1 MTSLDFKDR
10 LGEFFYYP
18 KLSNEEDSV
27 DDRKTFTSFLDREPD
42 DRPVYIYI
50 HLPFCDYLCHFCPL
64 FKTLN
69 QMTPYQT
76 KKRFFDALIA
86 EIYHYGE
93 CNFLRGRAVAWVE
106 FGGGT
111 PTSVEPEF
119 LDAVLTALHDAFD
132 LSRCQVM
139 TMEGEALTLQDSAK
153 LALLR
158 GHGVNRVSYGVQTF
172 KEDLR
177 RRLGLKPTIAD
188 VRRAADAVRAAGMS
202 EIAIDLLYNLP
213 DQSQKTLRDDLAS
226 AFALRPD
233 YIDVY
238 SLTLWENTRFKAM
251 VEGSD
256 RFTALPSNDQSI
268 SMFEMLRTVMRD
280 NGYDALHSFTFATAG
295 PRHPYIDGIKR
306 HLLAGGH
313 AIGIGPSSR
322 GFVADHQYINTTS
335 LEDYMSAIE
344 GGLLPVS
351 LGARCTTEEKARR
364 IMVMFPVLLQEIRL
378 SDIPQREI
386 FAEDIDRLIAGGYLR
401 EQDGWLRT
409 TDLGMTWAGNISRA
423 FFSTDQKAKMTRSYL
438 FSMRERLNPYNQDH
452 AGISR
457 WPLDGKG

>member
-18 KLSNEEDSV
+18 KLSNEEDRIA
-27 DDRKTFTSFLDREPD
+27 DRKSFTSHLDGAPD
-42 DRPVYIYI
+42 GRPVYIYL

-69 QMTPYQT
+69 QVTPYLT

-86 EIYHYGE
+86 EIYHYGRSS
-93 CNFLRGRAVAWVE
+93 FFRGRPVDWVE

-132 LSRCQVM
+132 LSRCPVM

-158 GHGVNRVSYGVQTF
+158 GHGVNRVSFGVQTF

-202 EIAIDLLYNLP
+202 ELAIDLLYNLP
-213 DQSQKTLRDDLAS
+213 DQSEETLRSDLAS
-226 AFALRPD
+226 AFELRPD

-238 SLTLWENTRFKAM
+238 SLTLWENTRFKTL
-251 VEGSD
+251 VEDSD
-256 RFTALPSNDQSI
+256 RFSARPSNDRSI
-268 SMFEMLRTVMRD
+268 AMFELLRTIMRG
-280 NGYDALHSFTFATAG
+280 NGYASLHSFTFATADK
-295 PRHPYIDGIKR
+295 RHPYVEGIKR
-306 HLLAGGH
+306 HLLAEGH
-313 AIGIGPSSR
+313 AIGIGPSAR
-322 GFVADHQYINTTS
+322 GFVADHQYVNTTS

-351 LGARCTTEEKARR
+351 LGARCTTVEKARR
-364 IMVMFPVLLQEIRL
+364 IMVMFPVLLQGIRL
-378 SDIPQREI
+378 SDIPRYDL
-386 FAEDIDRLIAGGYLR
+386 FAEDIDLLMTAGYLQA
-401 EQDGWLRT
+401 EDGWLRT
-409 TDLGMTWAGNISRA
+409 TDLGMTWAGNVSRV
-423 FFSTDQKAKMTRSYL
+423 FFSTDQRAKMTRSFLYSL
-438 FSMRERLNPYNQDH
+438 RERLNPYNQDH
-452 AGISR
+452 AGVSP
-457 WPLDGKG
+457 WPRAGKG